1 MWGGD
6 YACMQA
12 AGMATRNRSW
22 RAWGAT
28 LCAGAA
34 NIQRFDL
41 PAQRLA
47 WCALH
52 RCSTMDAI
60 VSAMGHGWKRW
71 TDGRGEIGS
80 PTRATDNPTTTRAH
94 VPIIPK
100 ARYAPQMLTD
110 VKFSR
115 LHNIPQQPASI
126 SCNTNQKFTAS

>member
-12 AGMATRNRSW
+12 AGMATRNQSW

-34 NIQRFDL
+34 NIQHFWL
-41 PAQRLA
+41 PAQHQAR
-47 WCALH
+47 CALH
-52 RCSTMDAI
+52 RCSTMDAT
-60 VSAMGHGWKRW
+60 VSAMGYGWKQW
-71 TDGRGEIGS
+71 TDGREEIGS
-80 PTRATDNPTTTRAH
+80 PTQATDNPTTTHTH
-94 VPIIPK
+94 VPINPK
-100 ARYAPQMLTD
+100 ARYTPQMLTD

-115 LHNIPQQPASI
+115 PHNIPQEPASI